1 MTPMEDGV
9 ASAQQWEA
17 RGLVFNVRETPR
29 PVRAKRPFSLFPRF
43 VRLTSRRLCAAGERG
58 EAHGQD
64 PGEGD
69 AVDPTRAP
77 RNPAAGRSGAAPLS
91 ASACWRAQAW
101 DIEGYKLHNTYER
114 AFEQAAE
121 AAEREGEK
129 KRAKKLRRRLKPLK
143 AQTSPFNV

>member
-1 MTPMEDGV
+1 ML
-9 ASAQQWEA
+9 A
-17 RGLVFNVRETPR
+17 
-29 PVRAKRPFSLFPRF
+29 
-43 VRLTSRRLCAAGERG
+43 
-58 EAHGQD
+58 
-64 PGEGD
+64 
-69 AVDPTRAP
+69 
-77 RNPAAGRSGAAPLS
+77 
-91 ASACWRAQAW
+91 RAQAW